1 MNREQAITRLRAHE
15 AELRAAGV
23 ERLSIFGSVARGDA
37 TDASDIDVI
46 IRLTPEASQG
56 GFAYFGRLDTI
67 NQRLEE
73 ILGCSVDVI
82 AEPIRKERLRLAIE
96 REAALAF

>member
-37 TDASDIDVI
+37 TEASDVDVVV
-46 IRLTPEASQG
+46 RLSPDASQG
-56 GFAYFGRLDTI
+56 GFTYFGRLDEI
-67 NQRLEE
+67 NRRLEQ
-73 ILGCSVDVI
+73 ILGGPVDIVT
-82 AEPIRKERLRLAIE
+82 EPVRKERLRQAIE
-96 REAALAF
+96 REATLAF